1 MEQANNQQV
10 FDLEYAAGL
19 RELGVKLLDDEGNV
33 MTDEQVVDYLNSGN
47 KIYDFFASFLE
58 LDETW
63 MCTEDGDGGYYEEK
77 QGVTMA
83 ISGDTVWFYERFNHI
98 AEGSPLEYDLEEISA
113 RELRKAFN
121 VDDDD
126 ALVAEIQKICQFEQK
141 AQYIH
146 GWSELKDCL
155 KKKGVHFVEKFYNW
169 APMEE
174 D

>member
-1 MEQANNQQV
+1 
-10 FDLEYAAGL
+10 
-19 RELGVKLLDDEGNV
+19 
-33 MTDEQVVDYLNSGN
+33 
-47 KIYDFFASFLE
+47 
-58 LDETW
+58 
-63 MCTEDGDGGYYEEK
+63 
-77 QGVTMA
+77 MA